1 MTDLI
6 VRDLLDEFQSLKE
19 IRKPYENTWQEIAD
33 NVVPNRSGFTTD
45 DPDKG
50 IHRGQLI
57 QDGTPLAALATY
69 KSGLMGRL
77 LSSFFN
83 WFSVRTPDEDMM
95 DVREIRMWLSKVDQ
109 VLYGMIARSNFYP
122 QMYEFFGDGGS
133 IGTATIYRYWNAAY
147 QREVF
152 SVRHPREIYVAEDE
166 EGSVD
171 TIFRPTLMSYK
182 NMVQAFKDDELDEQ
196 YKEYSNDPDMRN
208 QEGKIL
214 HVVKPNESFNPKKAS
229 KTSKRYA
236 SWYIDIEHESIIRK
250 GGYTVFPYAIWRV
263 EKEPD
268 ETYGR
273 GPGWRALSD
282 IKSLYA
288 YAKTDITAAQ
298 MLVNPPLEIPEERR
312 GQVKWVPGGRNY
324 YSDANRRIIEPERN
338 INLQAGLER
347 EQRQQAIVE
356 KHFMVPFFT
365 MMQNIGEMTR
375 ERTAYEVRRIEE
387 ETAILLG
394 PHITGLNQDVMDKLI
409 DGMFNDAWEAGLI
422 PPAPERLLKSMNG
435 RRLEVDYMG
444 PLALAQRSFFHSE
457 PYRKTLTDIAQTL
470 AVDPT
475 GGTARILD
483 NYDWDRVTREMAKS
497 NGLPEEAM
505 LDEKTVAKMR
515 QVRAEQMAKQQQM
528 AQLEQ
533 LGKAMPGLSKGAE
546 EGSVAKSMEKAK
558 AGTPAA

>member
-1 MTDLI
+1 MDQI

-19 IRKPYENTWQEIAD
+19 IRKPYEEVWQEIAD
-33 NVVPNRSGFTTD
+33 NVVPNRSGFLTD
-45 DPDKG
+45 EPDKG
-50 IHRGQLI
+50 RRRGELI
-57 QDGTPLAALATY
+57 QDGTPLHSLQTY

-83 WFSVRTPDEDMM
+83 WFSVRTPDEDLM

-122 QMYEFFGDGGS
+122 QMFEFFGDGGS
-133 IGTATIYRYWNAAY
+133 IGTATIYRYWNAAT
-147 QREVF
+147 QREIF
-152 SVRHPREIYVAEDE
+152 SVRHPREIYVAENE
-166 EGSVD
+166 ESDVD

-182 NMVQAFKDDELDEQ
+182 QMVDSFGEDELDEEVRK
-196 YKEYSNDPDMRN
+196 YAKDPEMRH

-214 HVVKPNESFNPKKAS
+214 HVVKPNRKYNPKKKNQEAKKYS
-229 KTSKRYA
+229 
-236 SWYIDIEHESIIRK
+236 SWYIDIDHENIIRRR
-250 GGYTVFPYAIWRV
+250 GYRMFPYAIWRV

-268 ETYGR
+268 EMYGR
-273 GPGWRALSD
+273 GPGWRALAD

-298 MLVNPPLEIPEERR
+298 MLVNPPLDIPVERR
-312 GQVKWVPGGRNY
+312 GQTKWVPGGRNY
-324 YSDANRRIIEPERN
+324 YEDVNRRIFQPTQNVDIR
-338 INLQAGLER
+338 AGLER
-347 EQRQQAIVE
+347 EQQKQKIIE

-409 DGMFNDAWEAGLI
+409 DGMFDDAWEAGLI
-422 PPAPERLLKSMNG
+422 PPPPARLIESLNG

-444 PLALAQRSFFHSE
+444 PLALAQRSYFHAE
-457 PYRKTLTDIAQTL
+457 PYRKTLSDIGNVIAI
-470 AVDPT
+470 DPT
-475 GGTARILD
+475 GQTSRALD
-483 NYDWDRVTREMAKS
+483 NFDWDRVTREMAKS

-505 LDEKTVAKMR
+505 FDERKVAQMR
-515 QVRAEQMAKQQQM
+515 QIRAQQMAQQQQM
-528 AQLEQ
+528 AALESV
-533 LGKAMPGLSKGAE
+533 GKAMPGLSKAPEG
-546 EGSVAKSMEKAK
+546 GSVADALGKAK
-558 AGTPAA
+558 PGTPAA